1 MLNFI
6 LQNQILILFA
16 CSLFSLLLGSFVLT
30 IKFPSSSRKQT
41 LAGVEFS
48 TALLMLFDALSYL
61 YRGNTTETGYYM
73 VRVSNGIVFAMILF
87 NTYFLSKYITA
98 IFMET
103 GKFKKIPTLLSA
115 GSIISVI
122 GLVFVFLNLFNGMY
136 YTFDEFNRYS
146 RAPLYPLSIV
156 FPFLVSIVLSI
167 FSYRHKHLTKD
178 RLLLSS
184 LLFIVLP
191 IIATL
196 IQLFIYGLSL
206 INFAIFVAASLFFWL
221 CLSDLNKELTQAAN
235 TDTMTK
241 LPNSYGFVKELNEIR
256 KRSDLTKYNAYYL
269 DIAKMQVINNR
280 YTKEIG
286 DDVIVEYAKELKKFI
301 DKDEIISRLGGNF
314 FTALIK
320 KENTYKFLEKLSD
333 TEVSFKVHGKK
344 EVLHL
349 LTIAGIYEI
358 YDNSV
363 ETGKIINYISTAIT
377 YAKNNINKPYAYMNR
392 EIEEEI
398 NREKELQIS
407 ILRGLDREEFEPF
420 YQPKVDSN
428 TNTLCGAEA
437 LARWR
442 KDGGFVS
449 PAIFIPYMEKTGSI
463 CKLDFMMLNHLC
475 KDIRKWIDEGYNP
488 VPVSIN
494 FSRRNLDNVNLAE
507 DINKVI
513 ERYHIPKELIQ
524 IEITETNDDYSIDV
538 LKNFIEGLKKYKLS
552 SSIDD
557 FGSGSSSLNLLNQ
570 VKFDVL
576 KVDKV
581 LVDNLD
587 NRSLKILT
595 SIINLAKDLNMSLV
609 AEGVEKK
616 EQLNILN
623 KLGCNVIQ
631 GYYYD
636 KPLNKLDFE
645 NRLVNKEYHK

>member
-1 MLNFI
+1 
-6 LQNQILILFA
+6 
-16 CSLFSLLLGSFVLT
+16 
-30 IKFPSSSRKQT
+30 
-41 LAGVEFS
+41 
-48 TALLMLFDALSYL
+48 
-61 YRGNTTETGYYM
+61 
-73 VRVSNGIVFAMILF
+73 
-87 NTYFLSKYITA
+87 
-98 IFMET
+98 
-103 GKFKKIPTLLSA
+103 
-115 GSIISVI
+115 
-122 GLVFVFLNLFNGMY
+122 
-136 YTFDEFNRYS
+136 
-146 RAPLYPLSIV
+146 
-156 FPFLVSIVLSI
+156 
-167 FSYRHKHLTKD
+167 
-178 RLLLSS
+178 
-184 LLFIVLP
+184 
-191 IIATL
+191 
-196 IQLFIYGLSL
+196 
-206 INFAIFVAASLFFWL
+206 
-221 CLSDLNKELTQAAN
+221 
-235 TDTMTK
+235 
-241 LPNSYGFVKELNEIR
+241 
-256 KRSDLTKYNAYYL
+256 
-269 DIAKMQVINNR
+269 
-280 YTKEIG
+280 
-286 DDVIVEYAKELKKFI
+286 
-301 DKDEIISRLGGNF
+301 
-314 FTALIK
+314 
-320 KENTYKFLEKLSD
+320 
-333 TEVSFKVHGKK
+333 
-344 EVLHL
+344 
-349 LTIAGIYEI
+349 
-358 YDNSV
+358 
-363 ETGKIINYISTAIT
+363 
-377 YAKNNINKPYAYMNR
+377 MNR

-449 PAIFIPYMEKTGSI
+449 PAIFIPYMEQTGSI
-463 CKLDFMMLNHLC
+463 CKLDFMMLNRLC

-538 LKNFIEGLKKYKLS
+538 LKNFIEGLKKYNLS

-631 GYYYD
+631 WYYYD